1 MANQHT
7 GDRGMR
13 QLLQKYVREFRIPE
27 NLHYYAPDD
36 LTRAQKKFVKLRL
49 TRGVLSELQEVGR

>member
-1 MANQHT
+1 MANRHT

-13 QLLQKYVREFRIPE
+13 QLIRKYVREFRIPE

-36 LTRAQKKFVKLRL
+36 LTRAQKRFIKLCL
-49 TRGVLSELQEVGR
+49 TRGLLSQLQEDSR

>member
-1 MANQHT
+1 MTNRHN

-13 QLLQKYVREFRIPE
+13 QLIKKYVREFRIPE

-36 LTRAQKKFVKLRL
+36 LNRAQKRFVKLCL
-49 TRGVLSELQEVGR
+49 TRGLLSELQEVGR